1 MDTFLEEKFHRIEK
15 KIIRVLSNYKGL
27 KLHNDELIREKKQMK
42 EMLLEKD
49 QKIEE
54 LENKLK
60 MIKIAENLPTGE
72 EDKQQIKKK
81 INTFVKEIDKCIAML
96 NA

>member
-1 MDTFLEEKFHRIEK
+1 MSNSIQEKFNKIDK
-15 KIIRVLSNYKGL
+15 KVNRLLSNYNGL
-27 KLHNDELIREKKQMK
+27 KQHNDELIREKKQLK
-42 EMLLEKD
+42 ELVREKE

-60 MIKIAENLPTGE
+60 MIKIAENLPTGN

-96 NA
+96 ND